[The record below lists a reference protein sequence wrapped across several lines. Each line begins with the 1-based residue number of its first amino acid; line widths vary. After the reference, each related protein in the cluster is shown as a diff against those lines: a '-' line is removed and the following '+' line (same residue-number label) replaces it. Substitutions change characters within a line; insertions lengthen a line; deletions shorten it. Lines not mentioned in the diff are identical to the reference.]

1 MAMKSS
7 WFKIKDILH
16 LNGVFAHVLPCLPV
30 HHPDSSFWKHQ
41 IFCTLRVVHFG
52 NSSNHSNHHSPIIWV
67 ESRWIPGATWVVVG
81 WLSPQLHSNVLHPKV
96 ALPIS
101 KAPGMNFVKGQRY
114 TILLFQVP
122 SCCLIFGVWGFGYL
136 LLASSPR
143 YPEIHQCP
151 QLFGFGMAKSW
162 DCVWIFGGLGIP
174 TPASKKCWYSG
185 VPLPNEKT
193 HLQTCRFYLFPHHGS
208 CWIIFRLFHLDATL
222 KFECWNS
229 YYSHLSECVFVVQWK
244 CPQHPCICIG
254 PACGFFLKWEIPQTF
269 WSFFSGRFD
278 GRKHQITS
286 PFPWRHFW
294 NVSRY
299 CIITKGNWQF
309 FVQHIPTQ
317 HANPWISCISD
328 VPFLNCICGRFP
340 KILEK
345 EYPGVD
351 EPKKHIT
358 SWWVQPIWKILVKM
372 DHFPR

>member
-7 WFKIKDILH
+7 CFKIKDILH

-162 DCVWIFGGLGIP
+162 DCVWIFWGLGIP

-208 CWIIFRLFHLDATL
+208 CWIIFRLCHLDATL

-229 YYSHLSECVFVVQWK
+229 TSPSVFLSCSGNAHSIPASALARHAGFFSSGKFPRLSEVFSVAGLMAESIKSHHHSHDVTSETYLDTVSSQRETGSFLCSTYQHNMRTLEFHVFLMFLFSIVFVVDFQK
-244 CPQHPCICIG
+244 
-254 PACGFFLKWEIPQTF
+254 
-269 WSFFSGRFD
+269 S
-278 GRKHQITS
+278 
-286 PFPWRHFW
+286 
-294 NVSRY
+294 
-299 CIITKGNWQF
+299 
-309 FVQHIPTQ
+309 
-317 HANPWISCISD
+317 
-328 VPFLNCICGRFP
+328 
-340 KILEK
+340 
-345 EYPGVD
+345 
-351 EPKKHIT
+351 
-358 SWWVQPIWKILVKM
+358 
-372 DHFPR
+372 